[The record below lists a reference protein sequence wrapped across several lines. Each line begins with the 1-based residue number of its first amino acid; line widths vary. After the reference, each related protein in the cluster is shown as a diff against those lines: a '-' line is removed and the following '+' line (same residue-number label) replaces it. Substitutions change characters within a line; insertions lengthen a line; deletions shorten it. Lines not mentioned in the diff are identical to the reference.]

1 MRLFN
6 APIMG
11 LFIIGF
17 ILFTLSLY
25 SLTVGAIS
33 ISTMDVIYSLLG
45 QQEDFQTSLVVN
57 EIRLPRLILGVIVG
71 AGLAVAGAAMQG
83 LFRNPLADPG
93 LVGVSSGAA
102 LAAVTVIVL
111 GSGYLSQY
119 VVFWGYFALPLAA
132 FTGGGLVTWVI
143 YKIATKNGR
152 TDVGLMLL
160 TGIAIGAIAGAATGL
175 LTYFATDA
183 ELRSLTFWSMGSI
196 ASASWQDIAISA
208 GPILLTIIILPLFA
222 RALNAFLMGEAVSS
236 HMGFNVKQ
244 LKFVVIVLTALA
256 VGASV
261 AVSGMIGFVG
271 LVAPHIVRLL
281 LGPDHRWLIPGSA
294 ILGAILI
301 IGSDMVARSIL
312 SPAELP
318 IGIIMSA
325 FGGPFFLWLLI
336 QRRSRVGF

>member
-45 QQEDFQTSLVVN
+45 QQEDFQTTLVVN

-111 GSGYLSQY
+111 GGGYLSQY

-143 YKIATKNGR
+143 YKIATKDGR

>member
-57 EIRLPRLILGVIVG
+57 EIRLPRLILGIIVG

-111 GSGYLSQY
+111 GGGYLSQY
-119 VVFWGYFALPLAA
+119 VVFWGYFALPLASFA
-132 FTGGGLVTWVI
+132 GGGLVTWVI
-143 YKIATKNGR
+143 YKIATKDGR

-160 TGIAIGAIAGAATGL
+160 TGIAIGAIAGALTGL

-236 HMGFNVKQ
+236 HMGFNVRQ

>member
-6 APIMG
+6 YP
-11 LFIIGF
+11 IIGL
-17 ILFTLSLY
+17 IVIGVVLFVLSLY
-25 SLTVGAIS
+25 SLTVGAIP
-33 ISTMDVIYSLLG
+33 IATIDVINSLLG
-45 QQEDFQTSLVVN
+45 KQEDFQTALVVN
-57 EIRLPRLILGVIVG
+57 EIRLPRLILGLIVG

-111 GSGYLSQY
+111 GSGFLSQY
-119 VVFWGYFALPLAA
+119 VIFLDYFALPIAA
-132 FTGGGLVTWVI
+132 FLGGALVTWLI

-183 ELRSLTFWSMGSI
+183 ELRTLTFWSMGSI
-196 ASASWQDIAISA
+196 ASSSWQDIGISI
-208 GPILLTIIILPLFA
+208 GPILISIIILPFFA

-244 LKFVVIVLTALA
+244 LKFIVIVLTALA
-256 VGASV
+256 VGAAVS
-261 AVSGMIGFVG
+261 VSGMIGFVG
-271 LVAPHIVRLL
+271 LVAPHLVRII
-281 LGPDHRWLIPGSA
+281 LGPDHRWLLPGSA
-294 ILGAILI
+294 MVGAILI
-301 IGSDMVARSIL
+301 VGSDMVARTIL
-312 SPAELP
+312 SPSELP
-318 IGIIMSA
+318 IGIVMSA
-325 FGGPFFLWLLI
+325 LGGPFFLWLLI

>member
-45 QQEDFQTSLVVN
+45 QQEDFQTALVVN

-111 GSGYLSQY
+111 GGGYLSQY

-143 YKIATKNGR
+143 YKIATKDGR

>member
-25 SLTVGAIS
+25 SLTVSAIS

-57 EIRLPRLILGVIVG
+57 EIRLPRLILGIIVG

-111 GSGYLSQY
+111 GGGYLSQY

-143 YKIATKNGR
+143 YKIATKDGR

-301 IGSDMVARSIL
+301 IGSDMIARSIL